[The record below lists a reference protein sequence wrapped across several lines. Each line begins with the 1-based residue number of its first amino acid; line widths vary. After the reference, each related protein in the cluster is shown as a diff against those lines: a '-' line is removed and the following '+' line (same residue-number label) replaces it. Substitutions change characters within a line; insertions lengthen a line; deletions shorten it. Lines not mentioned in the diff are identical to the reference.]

1 MTKKTF
7 FFVSLIIPLISL
19 IGGIW
24 AGQYIDDGYHWGF
37 IFSNALE
44 LLNGKKPFE
53 EIFIQYGL
61 GTTLIHSLI
70 LHLFNKNIFSLVIFT
85 SFLYSLSIYLIGN
98 ITYNL
103 TKSQF
108 FSIFSTIS
116 IFFIFPFPT
125 SPWPIFISFF
135 FIVLFTQ
142 LYISENKINHLI
154 SGFCLGI
161 SYISHTMVYNYIIV
175 FFFILVLILTLYL
188 NKTNISFIKKNITVL
203 IGFLSII
210 VFFFIYLIT
219 TDLFEHWLIY
229 QKIPFYFIR
238 SL

>member
-1 MTKKTF
+1 MQIKT
-7 FFVSLIIPLISL
+7 SLSIYLIIIISI

-24 AGQYIDDGYHWGF
+24 NAQYINDGYHWGF
-37 IFSNALE
+37 IYSNSVE
-44 LLNGKKPFE
+44 FLNGKKPFE

-142 LYISENKINHLI
+142 LYISKNKINHLI

-161 SYISHTMVYNYIIV
+161 SYISHTMQIANFSITSFYRCFWQFVRKASRII
-175 FFFILVLILTLYL
+175 
-188 NKTNISFIKKNITVL
+188 NNTNNT
-203 IGFLSII
+203 
-210 VFFFIYLIT
+210 
-219 TDLFEHWLIY
+219 
-229 QKIPFYFIR
+229 
-238 SL
+238 